1 MSEVTEKIK
10 TEYNNLVNNVEQLRT
25 DINYLDN
32 FISNMNKPEIQSPT
46 LITEPQPAP
55 IPAPIP
61 APAPATQ
68 EQTIQEEKKE
78 ELLEALVDPNKQQ
91 TKSNKQL
98 LADQKEEMNDRKT
111 NIENALIKMAQN
123 IKTQTINQDKTQ
135 AWDLL
140 KKTNKD
146 LEEYLSTTLFY
157 DIKRYWSTYSQQ
169 IWNGQERYLN
179 MFLQSY
185 NDLNL
190 CVGRNQYFK
199 DIMRKH
205 LNKETLPTEDLQF
218 IYIKN
223 QIDDAYNGIIQMKN
237 NSKGGNKT
245 RKYRKQH
252 KSRKYKSRKYKSIKQ
267 RGKRGQRKHQ
277 KSNRKQ

>member
-1 MSEVTEKIK
+1 
-10 TEYNNLVNNVEQLRT
+10 
-25 DINYLDN
+25 
-32 FISNMNKPEIQSPT
+32 
-46 LITEPQPAP
+46 
-55 IPAPIP
+55 
-61 APAPATQ
+61 
-68 EQTIQEEKKE
+68 
-78 ELLEALVDPNKQQ
+78 
-91 TKSNKQL
+91 

-111 NIENALIKMAQN
+111 NIENALIKMAQD
-123 IKTQTINQDKTQ
+123 IKNNDVNQDKTQ

-146 LEEYLSTTLFY
+146 LEAYLSTTLFY
-157 DIKRYWSTYSQQ
+157 DIKRDWSTYSQQ
-169 IWNGQERYLN
+169 LWYRPEHYLN

-190 CVGRNQYFK
+190 RVGRNKYFK

-223 QIDDAYNGIIQMKN
+223 QIDDAYNGIIQMKTQQ
-237 NSKGGNKT
+237 KGGNKT

-252 KSRKYKSRKYKSIKQ
+252 KSRKYKSRKQQQSKQ
-267 RGKRGQRKHQ
+267 SKRKHQ
-277 KSNRKQ
+277 NSNRKQ

>member
-1 MSEVTEKIK
+1 
-10 TEYNNLVNNVEQLRT
+10 
-25 DINYLDN
+25 
-32 FISNMNKPEIQSPT
+32 MNKPEIQSPT
-46 LITEPQPAP
+46 PITEPIIPTP
-55 IPAPIP
+55 IIPAPQIP
-61 APAPATQ
+61 AQIPAQIP
-68 EQTIQEEKKE
+68 EEIKEEIKE
-78 ELLEALVDPNKQQ
+78 ELLEALVDPNEQQ
-91 TKSNKQL
+91 TKSNEEL

-111 NIENALIKMAQN
+111 NIENALIKMAQD

-146 LEEYLSTTLFY
+146 LEAYLSTTLFY
-157 DIKRYWSTYSQQ
+157 DIKRDWSTYSQQ
-169 IWNGQERYLN
+169 LWYRPEHYLN

-190 CVGRNQYFK
+190 RVGRNQYFK

-218 IYIKN
+218 ISIKT
-223 QIDDAYNGIIQMKN
+223 QIDDAYNGIVQLREQP
-237 NSKGGNKT
+237 KGGNKT

-252 KSRKYKSRKYKSIKQ
+252 KSRKYKSIKQ